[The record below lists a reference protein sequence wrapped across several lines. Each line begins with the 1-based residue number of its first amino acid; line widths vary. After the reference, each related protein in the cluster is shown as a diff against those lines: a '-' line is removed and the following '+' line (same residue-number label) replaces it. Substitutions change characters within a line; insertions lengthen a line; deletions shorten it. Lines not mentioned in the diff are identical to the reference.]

1 MSFMARAL
9 ISRPFSWPAER
20 VAELCRRWKVEE
32 LSLFGSALRDD
43 FPSASDIDLLVRFQ
57 PDADWSLFDY
67 AHMEREL
74 EQLLGRRVD
83 LVSRAAI
90 EKSPNWIRRKEILE
104 TSRPIY
110 AS

>member
-1 MSFMARAL
+1 VAESKPRFL
-9 ISRPFSWPAER
+9 WPTER
-20 VAELCRRWKVEE
+20 VVELCRRWKVAE

-43 FPSASDIDLLVRFQ
+43 FRPESDIDLLVRFSS
-57 PDADWSLFDY
+57 DADWSLLDH

-74 EQLLGRRVD
+74 EQLLGRPVD

-90 EKSPNWIRRKEILE
+90 EKSPNWLRRREILE

-110 AS
+110 VS